1 MKRWGPGV
9 TVIVSLLLLS
19 LGSVILTQIFP
30 LKEMFGA
37 QGGEMVQLAS
47 SHVPTAED
55 EEDWKKEAAQI
66 RRDLIN
72 MTGAP

>member
-9 TVIVSLLLLS
+9 TVLVSLLLLTFT
-19 LGSVILTQIFP
+19 SVILNQLFP

-55 EEDWKKEAAQI
+55 AEDGKREVKQN
-66 RRDLIN
+66 RRDLID

>member
-19 LGSVILTQIFP
+19 FGSMILAQIFP

-37 QGGEMVQLAS
+37 QGGEMVQLRT

-55 EEDWKKEAAQI
+55 EDERQKEVAQI
-66 RRDLIN
+66 RRDLIE